1 LVPEASK
8 AKRKVMS
15 TVAYAWLVI
24 ATAFFAANLP
34 FLSHR
39 VFGLFKYRAD
49 AKPLWLHL
57 MELLV
62 LYLAVGALALVIE
75 HQQGQRYPQR
85 WEFYAVTATLFL
97 TFAFPGFVYRYLRK
111 S

>member
-1 LVPEASK
+1 
-8 AKRKVMS
+8 
-15 TVAYAWLVI
+15 
-24 ATAFFAANLP
+24 
-34 FLSHR
+34 
-39 VFGLFKYRAD
+39 
-49 AKPLWLHL
+49 